1 MSTTF
6 FGPLVFS
13 LVYARTVGTYSPAVF
28 AVAAGIIVVAQV
40 VLAFVDLP
48 RVPHKDDDN
57 ERGRTRGVKRV
68 ESSSTDGSSH
78 RGSM

>member
-28 AVAAGIIVVAQV
+28 AVAAGIVVAQV

-48 RVPHKDDDN
+48 SVPHKDDDD

-68 ESSSTDGSSH
+68 ESSSTGGSSH
-78 RGSM
+78 RDSM